1 MLTRKKVQTSVLLV
15 FGILLLINLLGDK
28 LFFRL
33 DFTADQRYSL
43 SNATKDILENLDDP
57 VTITAYF
64 SGDLPPNIALVKDDF
79 RDLLMEYSSY
89 SDGQIVYEFINPNED
104 EEAEMKAQQAGIR
117 PIMINVRERD
127 QVKQQRAYLGAVVQ
141 LGENKEVIP
150 FIQPGAAMEY
160 ELSSNIKKISVSE
173 KPKVGFLQG
182 NGEPILRALQQLAIS
197 LSVMYEIDSI
207 ALSPFAGVP
216 EEINTLVQ
224 LAPTDS
230 IPGFY
235 FDQLD
240 KFLERGGRL
249 LVAINRVKADMTN
262 ASGQKLS
269 TGFGEWLR
277 NKGVEVED
285 NFLIDINCG
294 NVMVRQQQGMFM
306 MNTPVSFPYLPIINN
321 FTDHPITEGLES
333 IILPFASPINIIP
346 RDTTILY
353 IPLALSSEKSGVET
367 PPLTFNVSKQ
377 WRPSDFRLS
386 SLPVAV
392 AMEGKIA
399 GDTQSKM
406 VVIGDGDFVVNG
418 EGEQAQ
424 QLQPDNISLMV
435 NAIDWL
441 SDDTGLIEL
450 RTKGV
455 TSRPID
461 ASLEDGTKT
470 IIKYLNFLL
479 PIILI
484 VLYGIYRFQMR
495 RKLRNKLKSIDYVK

>member
-43 SNATKDILENLDDP
+43 SDATKDILENLDDP

-182 NGEPILRALQQLAIS
+182 NGEPSLRALQQLAIS

-216 EEINTLVQ
+216 EEINTLVE

-230 IPGFY
+230 LYGFY
-235 FDQLD
+235 FDHLD
-240 KFLERGGRL
+240 KFLERGG
-249 LVAINRVKADMTN
+249 
-262 ASGQKLS
+262 
-269 TGFGEWLR
+269 
-277 NKGVEVED
+277 
-285 NFLIDINCG
+285 
-294 NVMVRQQQGMFM
+294 
-306 MNTPVSFPYLPIINN
+306 
-321 FTDHPITEGLES
+321 
-333 IILPFASPINIIP
+333 
-346 RDTTILY
+346 
-353 IPLALSSEKSGVET
+353 
-367 PPLTFNVSKQ
+367 
-377 WRPSDFRLS
+377 
-386 SLPVAV
+386 
-392 AMEGKIA
+392 
-399 GDTQSKM
+399 
-406 VVIGDGDFVVNG
+406 
-418 EGEQAQ
+418 
-424 QLQPDNISLMV
+424 
-435 NAIDWL
+435 
-441 SDDTGLIEL
+441 
-450 RTKGV
+450 
-455 TSRPID
+455 
-461 ASLEDGTKT
+461 
-470 IIKYLNFLL
+470 
-479 PIILI
+479 
-484 VLYGIYRFQMR
+484 
-495 RKLRNKLKSIDYVK
+495 